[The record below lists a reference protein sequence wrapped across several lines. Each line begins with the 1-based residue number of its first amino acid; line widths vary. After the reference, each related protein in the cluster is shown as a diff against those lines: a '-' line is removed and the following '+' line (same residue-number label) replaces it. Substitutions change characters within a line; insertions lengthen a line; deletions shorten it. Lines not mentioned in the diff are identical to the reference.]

1 MDFTLIGLPYDET
14 QTFRKGASKAPDM
27 IRSIFPKLE
36 TFVNGVDLTEHFIED
51 LGNLTKEQLSTA
63 NITKFPIFIGGE
75 HTVTEWAVDKLKP
88 KNVVIFDAHPDCEDS
103 GKHDGVTKR
112 LAGKGY
118 NTYIIAYGLRTIS
131 KKEQEYLNS
140 GKVKVIDASELA
152 TLKGDTFV
160 SFDLDILDPAVLPA
174 VGNPEPSGL
183 SFGELIA
190 IFNMLENANIV
201 GVDFVE
207 YTPTEKDNDIYL
219 SIAGKL
225 IYSIMS
231 EIIRKKENKIA

>member
-1 MDFTLIGLPYDET
+1 MDFMLIGLPYDET
-14 QTFRKGASKAPDM
+14 QTFRKGASRAPDL

-36 TFVNGVDLTEHFIED
+36 TYVNDVDLTEHFIED
-51 LGNLTKEQLSTA
+51 LGNLTKEQLSNA

-88 KNVVIFDAHPDCEDS
+88 KNVVIFDAHPDCEDGS
-103 GKHDGVTKR
+103 KHDGVTKR
-112 LAGKGY
+112 LAEKGY
-118 NTYIIAYGLRTIS
+118 NTYIIAYGLRAIS
-131 KKEQEYLNS
+131 KKEQEYLNTK
-140 GKVKVIDASELA
+140 KVKIIDGNEIAKLEGS
-152 TLKGDTFV
+152 TFV
-160 SFDLDILDPAVLPA
+160 SFDLDILDPAILPA

-183 SFGELIA
+183 SFSELIS
-190 IFNMLENANIV
+190 IFNMLENANII

-225 IYSIMS
+225 IYSVMS
-231 EIIRKKENKIA
+231 EIIRKRK